1 MRQPEADLHITI
13 ACMQSTLAANV
24 SCLYVEKKMAH
35 WHKNTAAKHHFL
47 DPLMRLN
54 CTIVSAYLFK
64 WDIPVCG
71 CCQITSK
78 HAVPQHTTLHLL
90 PFYWW
95 LMKESKNCSWNYLFA
110 FFPLGL
116 SVYGLQELVIY
127 LAKLNSSPKKSY
139 FHPQSKVIFSNP
151 PLLSFMKHGKFHEYA
166 KRLRAAQIQF
176 LACGQEQNFWDLW
189 MISLTWQLRTESF
202 SCLQWVE
209 YKPCSFVLCSA

>member
-13 ACMQSTLAANV
+13 ACMQSTLVANV
-24 SCLYVEKKMAH
+24 SCLYVEKK
-35 WHKNTAAKHHFL
+35 NGSLTQKHSSKTSFFL

-78 HAVPQHTTLHLL
+78 HAVPQHTTLHLS

-95 LMKESKNCSWNYLFA
+95 LIKESKNCSWNYLFA
-110 FFPLGL
+110 FFPLWL
-116 SVYGLQELVIY
+116 SVCGLQELVIY

-139 FHPQSKVIFSNP
+139 FHSHSKVIFSNP
-151 PLLSFMKHGKFHEYA
+151 PLLSFMKHGKFHEYDSVWEPH
-166 KRLRAAQIQF
+166 KYSSWLVGKSKIFGTFGWFRWLDSWERSPF
-176 LACGQEQNFWDLW
+176 PACNE
-189 MISLTWQLRTESF
+189 
-202 SCLQWVE
+202 
-209 YKPCSFVLCSA
+209 

>member
-1 MRQPEADLHITI
+1 MPVLLI
-13 ACMQSTLAANV
+13 CFWNV
-24 SCLYVEKKMAH
+24 YINWNCSVETTWSRFTHHDSMHAKYVIGQRLFSSMWRKKMAH

-78 HAVPQHTTLHLL
+78 HAVPQHTTLHLS

-95 LMKESKNCSWNYLFA
+95 LMKESKNCSWNYLFV
-110 FFPLGL
+110 FFPIWP
-116 SVYGLQELVIY
+116 SVCGLQELVIY

-139 FHPQSKVIFSNP
+139 FHSHSKVIFSNP

-166 KRLRAAQIQF
+166 
-176 LACGQEQNFWDLW
+176 
-189 MISLTWQLRTESF
+189 S
-202 SCLQWVE
+202 
-209 YKPCSFVLCSA
+209 VLEPHKYSSWLVG